1 MIRNYKKNDL
11 KSGFVG
17 VRVAVSV
24 GGKLKQKWFANSL
37 FAQPTAMR
45 LAEDLENKWLGM
57 QLQHQRNNV
66 ISIRSNTG
74 FVGLHFT
81 YEENIK
87 KNGKRYYYPV
97 IIFQHTK
104 HSQLTSAKW
113 RIPKNLQIS
122 TSQWQDICL
131 FIKNVRTLTFKT
143 YESMINNSPDSA
155 AYFCSNLK

>member
-66 ISIRSNTG
+66 ISLHSNAG
-74 FVGLHFT
+74 FIGICFCISLFIISQPPPFFFIPT
-81 YEENIK
+81 FK
-87 KNGKRYYYPV
+87 KNV
-97 IIFQHTK
+97 IMRF
-104 HSQLTSAKW
+104 
-113 RIPKNLQIS
+113 
-122 TSQWQDICL
+122 
-131 FIKNVRTLTFKT
+131 TF
-143 YESMINNSPDSA
+143 N
-155 AYFCSNLK
+155 